1 MSYEIKNLL
10 EVIEAFCNEHKM
22 AISTFGRLSVN
33 DGKLVSRL
41 RNGNDVTLKTS
52 KKIRQ
57 FISNKSQSEIK
68 KISSENTEVVKKNSN
83 TENSESDKTKRF
95 YDNRQNY
102 LSFINTTNE
111 KWQIAQRAAKELK
124 YLKPTPPALKL
135 FDAGMGG
142 RYYFISSS

>member
-1 MSYEIKNLL
+1 MSNEIKNLL
-10 EVIEAFCNEHKM
+10 EAIETFCNERKM

-68 KISSENTEVVKKNSN
+68 KVYSENTEVVKKNSN
-83 TENSESDKTKRF
+83 TEKDLKISLLKNLK
-95 YDNRQNY
+95 
-102 LSFINTTNE
+102 E
-111 KWQIAQRAAKELK
+111 KDRI
-124 YLKPTPPALKL
+124 Y
-135 FDAGMGG
+135 
-142 RYYFISSS
+142 

>member
-1 MSYEIKNLL
+1 
-10 EVIEAFCNEHKM
+10 M

-68 KISSENTEVVKKNSN
+68 KVSSENTEVVKKNSN

-102 LSFINTTNE
+102 LSFINTTSE

-124 YLKPTPPALKL
+124 YLKPTL
-135 FDAGMGG
+135 DCS
-142 RYYFISSS
+142 I